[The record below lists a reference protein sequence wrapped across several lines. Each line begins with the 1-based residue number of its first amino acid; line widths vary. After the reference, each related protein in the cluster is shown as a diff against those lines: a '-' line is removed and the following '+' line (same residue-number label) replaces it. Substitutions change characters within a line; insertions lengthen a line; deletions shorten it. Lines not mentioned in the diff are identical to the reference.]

1 MAMHITHLGTSKM
14 IISWSMEPLDSL
26 RVRFEPA
33 HILPDYYVPLFSQ
46 ESHDDF
52 KSLDIKVNVD
62 PV

>member
-1 MAMHITHLGTSKM
+1 MSMQITHLGTSKM
-14 IISWSMEPLDSL
+14 IISCSMEPLDLL

-33 HILPDYYVPLFSQ
+33 HILPHYYVPLFSQ

-52 KSLDIKVNVD
+52 KSLGIKVNVD